1 MPNLEKYRALPT
13 KQKALVALAVLIDG
27 HDAGQI
33 LASGS
38 SREAKLADAADD
50 LARLAPELRIPL
62 LGSLLR
68 RSLTALEEES

>member
-1 MPNLEKYRALPT
+1 VPNLEKYRALTT

-38 SREAKLADAADD
+38 KTGPGAAYS
-50 LARLAPELRIPL
+50 ASWQFA
-62 LGSLLR
+62 
-68 RSLTALEEES
+68 A